1 MGANFQYRLA
11 IPAGERAISGA
22 YVEKYAAVVALPPY
36 RPCHRPT
43 AERGGRA
50 KAFFRLTP
58 KGLRE
63 VRETQTSLTRLWDGL
78 PI

>member
-1 MGANFQYRLA
+1 MRIFSIGWPSPQGSGPFLVRMWRNTQLRSHYHSSALA
-11 IPAGERAISGA
+11 
-22 YVEKYAAVVALPPY
+22 
-36 RPCHRPT
+36 T